1 MTIPQSWN
9 FYCLKRQLGFKR
21 SIFQIK
27 EDSPNQFNERIEG
40 AAFQNLDA
48 FIGCHRRLVARPFR
62 SIRRV

>member
-1 MTIPQSWN
+1 MLI
-9 FYCLKRQLGFKR
+9 R
-21 SIFQIK
+21 IFQIK

-48 FIGCHRRLVARPFR
+48 FICCHRRLVARPFR